1 MTDNEIIKA
10 LEHCTSSTTSE
21 ACNGCPL
28 FSTTVCTEME
38 NGLMI
43 YALNLINRQ
52 KADIE
57 EWKTTAEKWYGE
69 YHKTKEELKKS
80 KMYEN
85 SAHKLA
91 EEYIAKNHTI
101 KAETI
106 KEFAENAKKNH
117 LAIFNTIYSHTHFCG
132 MIDNLAKE
140 MTEGKDES

>member
-69 YHKTKEELKKS
+69 YHTTKEELKKS

-106 KEFAENAKKNH
+106 KEFAER
-117 LAIFNTIYSHTHFCG
+117 LAVKYADLYGYRDGLLECE
-132 MIDNLAKE
+132 IDNLVKE
-140 MTEGKDES
+140 MTEEQANNG

>member
-52 KADIE
+52 KAEIE
-57 EWKTTAEKWYGE
+57 EL
-69 YHKTKEELKKS
+69 TKLLRS
-80 KMYEN
+80 R
-85 SAHKLA
+85 H
-91 EEYIAKNHTI
+91 IAIEHLEGVI
-101 KAETI
+101 VSLPDEVRVEAI
-106 KEFAENAKKNH
+106 KEFAERLKKSAFACDVSFGYGKEH
-117 LAIFNTIYSHTHFCG
+117 YTEAVAVVE
-132 MIDNLAKE
+132 IDNLVKE
-140 MTEGKDES
+140 ITESKDES

>member
-52 KADIE
+52 KAEIE
-57 EWKTTAEKWYGE
+57 R
-69 YHKTKEELKKS
+69 LKKDRGEIDKFARDICNERMLS
-80 KMYEN
+80 GKAITDFEDLQ
-85 SAHKLA
+85 K
-91 EEYIAKNHTI
+91 YIKKKKSEA
-101 KAETI
+101 I
-106 KEFAENAKKNH
+106 KEFAMK
-117 LAIFNTIYSHTHFCG
+117 LIHF
-132 MIDNLAKE
+132 INDLNILPY
-140 MTEGKDES
+140 TEGVVPCIKAKIKQIAEESEDES